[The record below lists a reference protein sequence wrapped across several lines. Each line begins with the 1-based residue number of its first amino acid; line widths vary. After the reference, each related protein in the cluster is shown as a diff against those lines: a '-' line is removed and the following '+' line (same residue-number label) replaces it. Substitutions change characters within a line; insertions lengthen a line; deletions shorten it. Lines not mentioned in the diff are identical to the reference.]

1 MEMLATSFA
10 VTSGTLMGL
19 LIFVVITS
27 LPELRQW
34 LLKQGYNQALQEQDQ
49 RILHIEQQ
57 VERLQKRLS
66 ASERTLQGYVAR
78 ETIRDIEKDIAERFG
93 DASYKNEA

>member
-1 MEMLATSFA
+1 MDTVSFILI
-10 VTSGTLMGL
+10 TLSGWVIALM
-19 LIFVVITS
+19 IFVVVKS
-27 LPELRQW
+27 LPEFRQW
-34 LLKQGYNQALQEQDQ
+34 LLKQGYNQALREQDQ

-78 ETIRDIEKDIAERFG
+78 ETIRDIQKDIAERFG
-93 DASYKNEA
+93 DASYKHEA